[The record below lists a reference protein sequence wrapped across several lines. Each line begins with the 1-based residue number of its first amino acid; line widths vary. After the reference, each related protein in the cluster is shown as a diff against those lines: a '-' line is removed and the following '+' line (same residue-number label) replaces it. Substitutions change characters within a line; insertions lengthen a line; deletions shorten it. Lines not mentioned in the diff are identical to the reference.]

1 MSQLLPRSASNFHLN
16 NLNADRHVRTQL
28 VAPWDR
34 VFRVKTDE
42 ERAEAMKQMLAAVDV
57 LEGGLKE

>member
-1 MSQLLPRSASNFHLN
+1 M
-16 NLNADRHVRTQL
+16 RTQL

>member
-1 MSQLLPRSASNFHLN
+1 
-16 NLNADRHVRTQL
+16 
-28 VAPWDR
+28 